1 MTMKIQGSLVLL
13 LLATGVMPL
22 AAAEPDWAATEKRAI
37 EFLQRYIRIQSV
49 NPPADSREAAAL
61 FRDELLQHGLTP
73 KLYETGKQGQTVL
86 LVRLPGKDRT
96 LKPLLLLNHF
106 DVVPVDRAAW
116 KVDPFGGVIADG
128 YIWGRG
134 TLDMKGVGTQQ
145 LFALTLLKDMNIVPE
160 RDIVMLCTPDEE
172 TSGELGIQWMIRNHF
187 DEINAE
193 WALDE
198 GGMGTRDIFS
208 KDRKLIFGIAVGE
221 KQALWLRLRAKG
233 TAGHGSQPIPDNAN
247 MILIQAIQKALELPV
262 NNKANRVVTEMMRV
276 IGTPAEN
283 KFMAAIQKN
292 TISLTTLTAGVGNP
306 VKANVIPSNS
316 EATLD
321 CRLLPGVNADE
332 FISEMKAR
340 INDSR
345 ITVER
350 LSNPVDAGESPS
362 DTVMFRV
369 LSEALRKHHPGAEVT
384 PMLVPFGT
392 DSVNL
397 RKRSIPSYGFTPMIL
412 DAATAATMHSDSE
425 RIPVDQFLKGLRVY
439 FDALRSKF

>member
-1 MTMKIQGSLVLL
+1 MFFVASLY
-13 LLATGVMPL
+13 
-22 AAAEPDWAATEKRAI
+22 AAEPDWGATERRAL
-37 EFLQRYIRIQSV
+37 EFLQTYVRLQTV
-49 NPPADSREAAAL
+49 NPPADSRPAAAL
-61 FRDELLQHGLTP
+61 FKAELERHGLVP
-73 KLYETGKQGQTVL
+73 KLYESGPLQTIL
-86 LVRLPGKDRT
+86 IVRLAGKDRT

-116 KVDPFGGVIADG
+116 KMDPFGGTVENG

-134 TLDMKGVGTQQ
+134 TLDMKGIGVQQ
-145 LFALTLLKDMNIVPE
+145 LFALTLLKDMGVTPE

-172 TSGELGIQWMIRNHF
+172 SGGELGIQWMIKHHF

-208 KDRKLIFGIAVGE
+208 KEKKLIFGVAVGE
-221 KQALWLRLRAKG
+221 KQLVWLRLRAKG

-247 MILIQAIQKALELPV
+247 MILIQAIQKALELAPSV
-262 NNKANRVVTEMMRV
+262 KANRVVTEMMRV

-292 TISLTTLTAGVGNP
+292 TISLTTLTAGVGSP

-321 CRLLPGVNADE
+321 CRLLPGVNAEE
-332 FISEMKAR
+332 FVSEMKAR
-340 INDSR
+340 INDPR
-345 ITVER
+345 VTIER
-350 LSNPVDAGESPS
+350 LSTPVDAGESPS
-362 DTVMFRV
+362 DTVMFGV
-369 LSEALRKHHPGAEVT
+369 LSDALRKHHQGAEIT

-392 DSVNL
+392 DSVQL
-397 RKRSIPSYGFTPMIL
+397 RKRGIPAYGFTPMIL
-412 DAATAATMHSDSE
+412 DVATAATMHSDSE
-425 RIPVDQFLKGLRVY
+425 RIPVDQFLKGLHVY
-439 FDALRSKF
+439 FDVLSARY

>member
-1 MTMKIQGSLVLL
+1 MKHFLVF
-13 LLATGVMPL
+13 LAL
-22 AAAEPDWAATEKRAI
+22 AAFAAEPDWNAIDKRAT
-37 EFLQRYIRIQSV
+37 EFLQAYIRLQTI
-49 NPPADSREAAAL
+49 NPPADSRPAAAL
-61 FRDELLQHGLTP
+61 FKAELERHGLSP
-73 KLYETGKQGQTVL
+73 KLYDSGPQQQLL
-86 LVRLPGKDRT
+86 LVRLPGKNRS

-116 KVDPFGGVIADG
+116 KVDPFGGVIQDG
-128 YIWGRG
+128 FIWGRG
-134 TLDMKGVGTQQ
+134 TLDMKGVGVQQ
-145 LFALTLLKDMNIVPE
+145 LFALTLLKDLGIVPE

-172 TSGELGIQWMIRNHF
+172 SGGALGIQWMIKNHF

-193 WALDE
+193 WCLDE

-208 KDRKLIFGIAVGE
+208 KEKRLIFGVAVGE
-221 KQALWLRLRAKG
+221 KQMLWLRLRAKG

-247 MILIQAIQKALELPV
+247 MILIQAIQKALELPPNV
-262 NNKANRVVTEMMRV
+262 KGNAVVAEMMHV

-292 TISLTTLTAGVGNP
+292 TISLTTLTAGVGSP

-332 FISEMKAR
+332 FVSEMKAR
-340 INDSR
+340 INDPRVS
-345 ITVER
+345 IER
-350 LSNPVDAGESPS
+350 LSTPVDAGESPS
-362 DTVMFRV
+362 DTAMFKI
-369 LSEALRKHHPGAEVT
+369 LADAIRKHHPGAEVT

-397 RKRSIPSYGFTPMIL
+397 RKRKIPAYGFTPMIL
-412 DAATAATMHSDSE
+412 DFATSATMHSDSE
-425 RIPVDQFLKGLRVY
+425 RIPLDQFLKGLRIYLDV
-439 FDALRSKF
+439 LRGI